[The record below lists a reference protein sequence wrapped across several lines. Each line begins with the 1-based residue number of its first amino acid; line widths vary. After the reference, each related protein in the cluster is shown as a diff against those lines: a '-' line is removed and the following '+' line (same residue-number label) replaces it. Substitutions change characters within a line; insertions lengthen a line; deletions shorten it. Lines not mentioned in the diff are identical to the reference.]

1 MEEKILE
8 SITEQKRALSVHEL
22 EMLLGLG
29 SVNEL
34 KELLKALNNLEESA
48 KIYHTK
54 KDKYML
60 FEDSN
65 SRVGTLQVTSKGTGF
80 VMMESGEEIKV
91 NPENLNGAINK
102 DRVIV
107 NIDDNKSNPMTGSI
121 VKIVERTT
129 NNIVGTV
136 YMNNN
141 RIYVRPDDKKISIT
155 IVIEHNYHNNLVEG
169 HKVLVK
175 LLNRNNKGEYNCQIV
190 RILGHINDPGVDIV
204 SIMAKYDINDAFPK
218 EVMDQVENEIPS
230 SVSDEEIKNRLS
242 KTGKDLRDKVIFTID
257 GDDTKD
263 IDDAISIEELDNGNY
278 ELGVH
283 IADVS
288 YYVKE
293 NSPLDKEALSRG
305 TSVYLADRVTPMLPH
320 ELSNGICSLNPNVDR
335 FALSCVMEIDS
346 TGEVVKYDIFDSVIR
361 SRIQMTY
368 KKVNK
373 IIEEDIIPEGYEEY
387 ADKLKMMKKLA
398 DILRNNKVNKGYIDF
413 DIDEPKVIVNE
424 NGEAIDVVLR
434 ERGAGEKLIE
444 DFMIAANET
453 VATHFANMEYPLIY
467 RVHGEPSEEKMTNFL
482 HLVSVLG
489 YKLVGNFKKITP
501 KTIQE
506 MLDQLKGKK
515 EYYILSSQMLR
526 SMQKAVYDTNNI
538 GHFGLASKM
547 YCHFTSPIRRYPDL
561 TVHRSIRKCLLSDN
575 ITLDTIRDWERKLP
589 MMAEHSSIKE
599 RASIDCEREVDDMKM
614 AEYMEKHI
622 GEEYHGIITGVMSF
636 GFFVQLPNMVEGLV
650 HVEELKGDFYMYDES
665 TFSLTSPKNKRG
677 YRLGDEVDV
686 IVKAASKE
694 NRTVD
699 FVLGGNSCQK
709 EEE

>member
-65 SRVGTLQVTSKGTGF
+65 SRVGTLQVTSKGTGY

-190 RILGHINDPGVDIV
+190 RILGHINDPGVDIL

-218 EVMDQVENEIPS
+218 EVMEQVENEIPS

-288 YYVKE
+288 
-293 NSPLDKEALSRG
+293 S
-305 TSVYLADRVTPMLPH
+305 
-320 ELSNGICSLNPNVDR
+320 
-335 FALSCVMEIDS
+335 
-346 TGEVVKYDIFDSVIR
+346 
-361 SRIQMTY
+361 
-368 KKVNK
+368 
-373 IIEEDIIPEGYEEY
+373 
-387 ADKLKMMKKLA
+387 
-398 DILRNNKVNKGYIDF
+398 
-413 DIDEPKVIVNE
+413 
-424 NGEAIDVVLR
+424 
-434 ERGAGEKLIE
+434 
-444 DFMIAANET
+444 
-453 VATHFANMEYPLIY
+453 
-467 RVHGEPSEEKMTNFL
+467 
-482 HLVSVLG
+482 
-489 YKLVGNFKKITP
+489 
-501 KTIQE
+501 
-506 MLDQLKGKK
+506 
-515 EYYILSSQMLR
+515 
-526 SMQKAVYDTNNI
+526 
-538 GHFGLASKM
+538 
-547 YCHFTSPIRRYPDL
+547 
-561 TVHRSIRKCLLSDN
+561 
-575 ITLDTIRDWERKLP
+575 
-589 MMAEHSSIKE
+589 
-599 RASIDCEREVDDMKM
+599 
-614 AEYMEKHI
+614 
-622 GEEYHGIITGVMSF
+622 
-636 GFFVQLPNMVEGLV
+636 
-650 HVEELKGDFYMYDES
+650 
-665 TFSLTSPKNKRG
+665 
-677 YRLGDEVDV
+677 
-686 IVKAASKE
+686 
-694 NRTVD
+694 
-699 FVLGGNSCQK
+699 
-709 EEE
+709 